1 MAVYCAK
8 LRYSSRM
15 DKQRRFSHTA
25 KCKREVILLAEKEGN
40 RHAAWEFSV
49 PESNVRLWRRHKDA
63 IFTCKQSWKKFTGP
77 RRGRRLEVDNKVLEF
92 VLEKQKN
99 GLPMTGD
106 IIRKKAIEV
115 ARALNIQR
123 HVLKA
128 SRGWVDRFMRR
139 DGLSLQH
146 RIAICQKLP
155 TNFEEKLVY
164 FEQHVIM
171 LRKRGNFLMGQI
183 GNADQMPIWLD
194 MPRNYTVEQKVVK
207 QVQIQTSGCEK

>member
-1 MAVYCAK
+1 M
-8 LRYSSRM
+8 
-15 DKQRRFSHTA
+15 
-25 KCKREVILLAEKEGN
+25 
-40 RHAAWEFSV
+40 
-49 PESNVRLWRRHKDA
+49 
-63 IFTCKQSWKKFTGP
+63 
-77 RRGRRLEVDNKVLEF
+77 LEF
-92 VLEKQKN
+92 VLERQKN

-155 TNFEEKLVY
+155 TNFEEKLVN

-183 GNADQMPIWLD
+183 GSADETPILLD
-194 MPRNYTVEQKVVK
+194 MPRNYTVEQKGAK
-207 QVQIQTSGCEK
+207 QVSIRTSGCEKQCITVMLGITADRHKLHHS